1 MVETIE
7 APNLFL
13 VINQSVIKSMFDW
26 LREKDLNLRPSG
38 YEFFR
43 RNNFALSFDLLYLYY
58 KKYKGFKMTISV
70 RLDDDLF
77 NSVDMLSKS
86 TNRSKSFYIKEALKE
101 YLSTFDNSKYELNDD
116 TLKSINNIEK
126 GVNLS
131 KKFNSVDDL
140 IKDLN
145 S

>member
-1 MVETIE
+1 
-7 APNLFL
+7 
-13 VINQSVIKSMFDW
+13 
-26 LREKDLNLRPSG
+26 
-38 YEFFR
+38 
-43 RNNFALSFDLLYLYY
+43 
-58 KKYKGFKMTISV
+58 MTISV

-77 NSVDMLSKS
+77 NSVDILSKS

-140 IKDLN
+140 MKD
-145 S
+145 

>member
-140 IKDLN
+140 MKDLN

>member
-13 VINQSVIKSMFDW
+13 VINQSMIKSMFDW

-77 NSVDMLSKS
+77 NSVDILSKS

-140 IKDLN
+140 MKDLN

>member
-77 NSVDMLSKS
+77 NSVDILSKS

-140 IKDLN
+140 MKDLN

>member
-1 MVETIE
+1 
-7 APNLFL
+7 
-13 VINQSVIKSMFDW
+13 MFDW

-77 NSVDMLSKS
+77 NSVDILSKS

-140 IKDLN
+140 MKDLN

>member
-1 MVETIE
+1 
-7 APNLFL
+7 
-13 VINQSVIKSMFDW
+13 
-26 LREKDLNLRPSG
+26 
-38 YEFFR
+38 
-43 RNNFALSFDLLYLYY
+43 
-58 KKYKGFKMTISV
+58 MTISV

-77 NSVDMLSKS
+77 NSVDILSKS

-140 IKDLN
+140 MKDLN